1 MAGCPEGYTGT
12 IKKTPNSYSLCKNAC
27 HACDQICEWVNSLF
41 LSIYF
46 SHFVFLHSF
55 WYICSTVFVYT
66 NQLRDRVVI
75 CHHIS
80 ASIFGEIIN
89 RVTSNSELS
98 ITKPWTLSINVPLL
112 GESTCSWLIPT
123 QRANN
128 AENVSMPWHHLGTCD
143 NWIQISPDSGIGHIL
158 WALHRFEWS

>member
-12 IKKTPNSYSLCKNAC
+12 IKNTPIHTVCAKMPAMR
-27 HACDQICEWVNSLF
+27 VNKSVNEF
-41 LSIYF
+41 ILSFWAFI
-46 SHFVFLHSF
+46 SHIFC
-55 WYICSTVFVYT
+55 WYICSTEFVYT

-89 RVTSNSELS
+89 RVTSNSQLS

-143 NWIQISPDSGIGHIL
+143 NWIQISPDRGVGHIS